1 MSTPPSSTTS
11 VGWDTSLSS
20 GSSAW
25 SSPLGD
31 ASGASAS
38 ASATATADLINRTK
52 EIKVDANDYSR
63 FKDIGKEESDDE
75 KASAKNANNASTSAS
90 SQSDTCRN
98 CHKPGAKLK
107 CSVCKKAAYC
117 ARTCQASDWQFHKRI
132 CKKPEEKKPEPPRKR
147 PAADKPATTSSASSS
162 SSSSVSKPASSSAS
176 TATSTKKS
184 TSTSSKEVVL
194 DDPDLPAASD
204 MRGYK
209 NGLPYFH
216 RELSEHE
223 QSLIGDIAPKKVEVA
238 PEVVQPVAHEGSAWN
253 AAGTFE
259 ERNFSKWAEQKW
271 SEVFTSKTFVN
282 GPHEATF
289 KAPEKINGDASIC
302 VVRGKKR
309 FLFDYTFK
317 LPFEVKIGSS
327 KYKGSY
333 EMHDISSDGD
343 YEITC
348 SFSKKPQNSAEAKE
362 LHNFGTGALKKEV
375 VRLIGEFIQD
385 FQSQ

>member
-1 MSTPPSSTTS
+1 MSTPPISTTS

-25 SSPLGD
+25 STPLE
-31 ASGASAS
+31 GASAAGS
-38 ASATATADLINRTK
+38 TSTADLIDRTK

-63 FKDIGKEESDDE
+63 FKDIGKDESDDDN
-75 KASAKNANNASTSAS
+75 ASAKTNNASSSSS

-117 ARTCQASDWQFHKRI
+117 ARSCQASDWQFHKRI

-147 PAADKPATTSSASSS
+147 PADKPSSLSSS
-162 SSSSVSKPASSSAS
+162 SSAATASSTSKPMSSTDSKSTSA
-176 TATSTKKS
+176 TKKS
-184 TSTSSKEVVL
+184 TSSSKEVVL

-238 PEVVQPVAHEGSAWN
+238 PEVAQPVAHEGSAWN

-271 SEVFTSKTFVN
+271 SEVFTSKTFVD

-317 LPFEVKIGSS
+317 LPFEVKIGAS

-348 SFSKKPQNSAEAKE
+348 SFFKKPQNSAEAKE

-375 VRLIGEFIQD
+375 VRLIGEFIQE